1 MSFSCP
7 HCTKPIEDVVPRSR
21 LDEKNN
27 TIKAQD
33 QKIKDMGDQLAATET
48 LKAEVAQVGNLRD
61 QLALARA
68 GITDERTGRRLL
80 GAYRAEIEGTEK
92 PPALA
97 DWIKGDGA
105 DLLATLRAAPPAT
118 PAPAAAPMDAAA
130 IAPPAAPPPPTPTL
144 ALPKDRGAP
153 PPPAP
158 GTGRLT
164 VVQAEE
170 RAAPLRAEYRI
181 AAPERKVAIRA
192 ELDAIQKMVAN

>member
-1 MSFSCP
+1 MSFTCP

-27 TIKAQD
+27 TIKVQD
-33 QKIKDMGDQLAATET
+33 QKLKDMGDQLAATEA
-48 LKAEVAQVGNLRD
+48 LKAEAAQVGSLRD

-80 GAYRAEIEGTEK
+80 GAYRAEIEGAEK

-105 DLLATLRAAPPAT
+105 DLLATLRAAPPASS
-118 PAPAAAPMDAAA
+118 APAAAPMDA

-164 VVQAEE
+164 VAQAEE
-170 RAAPLRAEYRI
+170 RAAPLRAEYRQ

-192 ELDAIQKMVAN
+192 ELDAIQKMVA

>member
-1 MSFSCP
+1 MSFNCP

-33 QKIKDMGDQLAATET
+33 QKLKDMGDQLAATET
-48 LKAEVAQVGNLRD
+48 LKAEAAQVGSLRD

-105 DLLATLRAAPPAT
+105 DLLATLRAAHPAPAVAPPEAA
-118 PAPAAAPMDAAA
+118 PGAPAAAPP
-130 IAPPAAPPPPTPTL
+130 PPAPTP

-164 VVQAEE
+164 VAQAEE
-170 RAAPLRAEYRI
+170 RAAPLRAEYRQ
-181 AAPERKVAIRA
+181 ATPERKTAIRA

>member
-1 MSFSCP
+1 MSFTCP
-7 HCTKPIEDVVPRSR
+7 HCTKPIDDVVPRSR

-27 TIKAQD
+27 TIKVQD
-33 QKIKDMGDQLAATET
+33 QKLKDMGDQLAATET
-48 LKAEVAQVGNLRD
+48 LKAEVAQVGSLRD

-80 GAYRAEIEGTEK
+80 GAYRAEIEGAEK

-105 DLLATLRAAPPAT
+105 DLLATLRAAPPASS
-118 PAPAAAPMDAAA
+118 APAAAPMDA

-164 VVQAEE
+164 VAQAEE
-170 RAAPLRAEYRI
+170 RAAPLRAEYRQ

-192 ELDAIQKMVAN
+192 ELDAIQKMVA

>member
-1 MSFSCP
+1 MSFTCP
-7 HCTKPIEDVVPRSR
+7 HCTKPIDDVVPRSR

-27 TIKAQD
+27 TIKVQD
-33 QKIKDMGDQLAATET
+33 QKLKDMGDQLAATET
-48 LKAEVAQVGNLRD
+48 LKAEAAQVGSLRD

-80 GAYRAEIEGTEK
+80 GAYRAEIEGAEK

-105 DLLATLRAAPPAT
+105 DLLATLRAAPPAP
-118 PAPAAAPMDAAA
+118 PAPAAAPMDA
-130 IAPPAAPPPPTPTL
+130 IAPPAAPPPPAPSP
-144 ALPKDRGAP
+144 ALPRDRGAP

-170 RAAPLRAEYRI
+170 RAAPLRAEYRQ
-181 AAPERKVAIRA
+181 AAPERKAAIRA
-192 ELDAIQKMVAN
+192 ELDAIQKMVA

>member
-1 MSFSCP
+1 MSFTCP
-7 HCTKPIEDVVPRSR
+7 HCTKPIDDVVPRSR

-27 TIKAQD
+27 TIKVQD
-33 QKIKDMGDQLAATET
+33 QKLKDMGDQLAATET
-48 LKAEVAQVGNLRD
+48 LKAEAAQVGSLRD

-80 GAYRAEIEGTEK
+80 GAYRAEIEGAEK

-105 DLLATLRAAPPAT
+105 DLLATLRAAPPAP
-118 PAPAAAPMDAAA
+118 PAPAAAPLDA

-164 VVQAEE
+164 VAQAEE
-170 RAAPLRAEYRI
+170 RAAPLRAEYRQ

-192 ELDAIQKMVAN
+192 ELDAIQKMVA

>member
-1 MSFSCP
+1 MSFTCP
-7 HCTKPIEDVVPRSR
+7 HCTKPIDDVVPRSR

-27 TIKAQD
+27 TIKVQD
-33 QKIKDMGDQLAATET
+33 QKLKDMGDQLAATET
-48 LKAEVAQVGNLRD
+48 LKAEAAQVGSLRD

-80 GAYRAEIEGTEK
+80 GAYRAEIEGAEK

-105 DLLATLRAAPPAT
+105 DLLATLRAAPPASS
-118 PAPAAAPMDAAA
+118 APAAAPMDA

-164 VVQAEE
+164 VAQAEE
-170 RAAPLRAEYRI
+170 RAAPLRAEYRQ

-192 ELDAIQKMVAN
+192 ELDAIQKMVA